1 MQIGENIRKFRKE
14 KNMTQEEM
22 ARRLGV
28 TPPAVNKW
36 ENGNSCP
43 DIMLL
48 APIARLLDISVDTL
62 LSFQGELTD
71 EEIKRIVAEADRRF
85 KDGAFEEAF
94 GFIKKTLE
102 KYPNCDQLVWQL
114 ALMLDGYLMFREVR
128 DTGKYDLFISE
139 CYTRALESKDEDIRY
154 SAAEALYNFYL
165 RKEKFEEAEKYLEY
179 MSRQN
184 PERKRMQA
192 LIFGKTGR
200 VQEAYKAY
208 EELLFADYQII
219 SVIFNSLCML
229 AIQDEDMEKAH
240 YYVEKQAHLARFFEM
255 GDYYEVTGRLELA
268 AVEKD
273 EKTAA
278 ETAEKMLSS
287 VERIMDFTVSPLY
300 GHMVFKETNDKLT
313 AELKQSLINCFKD
326 QDSFGF
332 MKDNSRWQKLIERFS
347 EG

>member
-1 MQIGENIRKFRKE
+1 
-14 KNMTQEEM
+14 M

-62 LSFQGELTD
+62 L
-71 EEIKRIVAEADRRF
+71 
-85 KDGAFEEAF
+85 
-94 GFIKKTLE
+94 
-102 KYPNCDQLVWQL
+102 
-114 ALMLDGYLMFREVR
+114 LDGYLMFKEVR
-128 DTGKYDLFISE
+128 DPGKYDLFISE

-179 MSRQN
+179 MSLQN

-208 EELLFADYQII
+208 EELLFADYQMV

-240 YYVEKQAHLARFFEM
+240 YYVEKQAPLARLFEM
-255 GDYYEVTGRLELA
+255 GDYYEVTGRLDLA

>member
-62 LSFQGELTD
+62 L
-71 EEIKRIVAEADRRF
+71 
-85 KDGAFEEAF
+85 
-94 GFIKKTLE
+94 
-102 KYPNCDQLVWQL
+102 
-114 ALMLDGYLMFREVR
+114 LDGYLMFKEVR
-128 DTGKYDLFISE
+128 DPGKYDLFISE

-179 MSRQN
+179 MSLQN

-208 EELLFADYQII
+208 EELLFADYQMI

-240 YYVEKQAHLARFFEM
+240 YYVEKQAPLARLFEM
-255 GDYYEVTGRLELA
+255 GDYYEVTGRLDLA